1 MGVCATVKSSLFP
14 LPFGVA
20 TLAQELLRRIMSDS
34 NGSKLAFPPTIA
46 QLFARALWDPKPTV
60 TVKSQRQL
68 AYALGYPDDWR
79 VERKVEFKDGNAII
93 QDTIHALQG
102 KKTKSRYMWLHHEA
116 AQAAAAKLESE
127 GNLDGSHL
135 LPPVPLYAKG
145 DIIQVQWEGKWYN
158 ATILRRKK
166 QGDSFLY
173 SVYYPEDDATQD
185 EIEEFEIRPGE
196 DPSALAVELGFS
208 SDWKA
213 TRKGARYVL
222 TAPTGERFTSK
233 NAALK
238 FIKTQEEEKIPLQ
251 VDDMG
256 DPPWRTSGHE
266 WIGRQV
272 SWVSEHKVSG
282 TRTVK
287 VEQVGTIEGYIKST
301 DVDKDG
307 NPGFISEST
316 GQPADLF
323 HVVFPDQPHHQYAS
337 FLLNSQDLEEHE
349 VLGNL
354 YEENPA
360 QKRKREAALA
370 SAATGADE
378 QHAELEQ
385 VASPDKS
392 TSSSTKQKGK
402 KRRRRS

>member
-1 MGVCATVKSSLFP
+1 
-14 LPFGVA
+14 
-20 TLAQELLRRIMSDS
+20 MSDT
-34 NGSKLAFPPTIA
+34 NGSKLPFPPTIA
-46 QLFARALWDPKPTV
+46 QLFARAFWDPKPTL

-79 VERKVEFKDGNAII
+79 VERKVEYKDGNPII
-93 QDTIHALQG
+93 QDTIHALLG
-102 KKTKSRYMWLHHEA
+102 KKTKTRYTWLHHEA

-127 GNLDGSHL
+127 GNLDESHL

-145 DIIQVQWEGKWYN
+145 DMVQVQWEGKWYN
-158 ATILRRKK
+158 ATILKRKK

-173 SVYYPEDDATQD
+173 SVFYPEDDATQD

-196 DPSALAVELGFS
+196 DPSALAVQLGFS

-238 FIKTQEEEKIPLQ
+238 FIKSQEEEKLSQ
-251 VDDMG
+251 EVVDDMG

-282 TRTVK
+282 TRTVT

-301 DVDKDG
+301 DVDKEG

-316 GQPADLF
+316 GKPADLF

-349 VLGNL
+349 VLENL
-354 YEENPA
+354 FDETPA

-370 SAATGADE
+370 SAAEIA
-378 QHAELEQ
+378 AEEEPKPA
-385 VASPDKS
+385 ASPDKS
-392 TSSSTKQKGK
+392 TSSTSKAKGK

>member
-1 MGVCATVKSSLFP
+1 
-14 LPFGVA
+14 
-20 TLAQELLRRIMSDS
+20 MSDT
-34 NGSKLAFPPTIA
+34 NGSKLPFPPTIA
-46 QLFARALWDPKPTV
+46 QLFARAFWDPKPTL

-79 VERKVEFKDGNAII
+79 VERKVEHKDGQQII
-93 QDTIHALQG
+93 HDTIHALLG
-102 KKTKSRYMWLHHEA
+102 KKTKTRYTWLHHEA

-127 GNLDGSHL
+127 GNLDESHL

-145 DIIQVQWEGKWYN
+145 DVVQVQWEGKWYN
-158 ATILRRKK
+158 ATIMKRKK

-196 DPSALAVELGFS
+196 DPNALAVQLGFS

-222 TAPTGERFTSK
+222 TAPTGEQFTSK

-238 FIKTQEEEKIPLQ
+238 FIKTQEEKVPQE

-266 WIGRQV
+266 WIGRQI

-282 TRTVK
+282 TRTVT

-301 DVDKDG
+301 DVDKEG

-349 VLGNL
+349 VLENL
-354 YEENPA
+354 YEETPA

-370 SAATGADE
+370 STETAPDE
-378 QHAELEQ
+378 EPEPA
-385 VASPDKS
+385 ASPAKS
-392 TSSSTKQKGK
+392 TSSNSKQKGK